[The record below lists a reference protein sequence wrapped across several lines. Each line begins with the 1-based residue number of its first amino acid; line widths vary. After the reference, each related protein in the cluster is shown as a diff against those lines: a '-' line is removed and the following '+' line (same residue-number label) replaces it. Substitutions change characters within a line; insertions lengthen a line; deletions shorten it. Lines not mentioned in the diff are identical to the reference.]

1 MCDKHNGH
9 DASDDAASHPS
20 QRQLSDEAKEA
31 ARQAFDAKQSP
42 KQVLDLLQKNYNP
55 AVTAQDVYNLKAKI
69 NRTPAAPA
77 APAAPVAP
85 TPAVMQRTIE
95 PEDIPT
101 DPALKLPGRFVYLPF
116 RRRIWL
122 TLRQNSTPSSVQ
134 QPCRSASAPA
144 VTIDSHM
151 SFILIALRSFGGDYS

>member
-101 DPALKLPGRFVYLPF
+101 DPALKLPGRVVYLPF
-116 RRRIWL
+116 L
-122 TLRQNSTPSSVQ
+122 KAYLANLEAELNPVQ
-134 QPCRSASAPA
+134 RP
-144 VTIDSHM
+144 T
-151 SFILIALRSFGGDYS
+151 ALQKCQCTCCDH